1 MSTTTIK
8 ASDTHCPSCSMLIQ
22 LTVDEIDGVTSVSCD
37 HATGVTTVEYDPNA
51 TTPETVAEAIRSA
64 GYGAD
69 IVE

>member
-1 MSTTTIK
+1 
-8 ASDTHCPSCSMLIQ
+8 MLIE
-22 LTVDEIDGVTSVSCD
+22 LTVNELDGVSSVDAD
-37 HATGVTTVEYDPNA
+37 HVTGVAAVEYEPDS